1 MIISVYLPL
10 IAAAVIGFGLRLR
23 RFLPDHPA
31 LQTWA
36 VSVVAI
42 VTAFMSTWSLVL
54 LATARVDRI
63 AFVTERL
70 HLVGGLL
77 RRSEHVPLGVSIA
90 ASAHLA
96 IRASRVLRLV
106 VRSRR
111 ARRAAELFRSKHE
124 GALVVV
130 ADDNPIAFALAGT
143 RRTPGTVVVSTALF
157 VTVPVAQRRAVLAH
171 EHAHLALRHHAHRGA
186 VNFAVALEP
195 FLSSARTVSGRA
207 IERWADEH
215 AATDPLQRRNAADAI
230 ITFLRRAAIPTIG
243 AAPGVAVRLG
253 GLAYADNDAHAR
265 IEALLQSP
273 PRRRILHAIPV
284 ALVIIAI
291 ALATG
296 DATQQLAHLVH
307 AAIR

>member
-10 IAAAVIGFGLRLR
+10 IAAALIGLGLRLR
-23 RFLPDHPA
+23 RLLPGHPA
-31 LQTWA
+31 VQTWA
-36 VSVVAI
+36 VSVVTI
-42 VTAFMSTWSLVL
+42 GTAFMSTWSLVL
-54 LATARVDRI
+54 LATARVDRV

-77 RRSEHVPLGVSIA
+77 RRSEHMPFGVSIA
-90 ASAHLA
+90 AAVYLVV
-96 IRASRVLRLV
+96 RAYRVVRLV
-106 VRSRR
+106 ARSRR
-111 ARRAAELFRSKHE
+111 ARRASNLFRAKHD

-130 ADDNPIAFALAGT
+130 ADDNPIAIALAGK

-157 VTVPVAQRRAVLAH
+157 TTVPVAQRRAVLAH
-171 EHAHLALRHHAHRGA
+171 EHAHLALHHHAHRGA
-186 VNFAVALEP
+186 VNIAIALEP
-195 FLSSARTVSGRA
+195 FLASAQTASGRA

-215 AATDPLQRRNAADAI
+215 AATDATQRRNAADAI
-230 ITFLRRAAIPTIG
+230 LTFLQHSPARTG

-253 GLAYADNDAHAR
+253 GLAYADNNAHAR

-273 PRRRILHAIPV
+273 PRRRILHAVPV

-291 ALATG
+291 MSATG

>member
-10 IAAAVIGFGLRLR
+10 IAAALIGRCFRSR
-23 RFLPDHPA
+23 RFLPGHPA
-31 LQTWA
+31 VQTWA

-54 LATARVDRI
+54 LATARVDRV

-77 RRSEHVPLGVSIA
+77 RRSEHVPVGVSMA
-90 ASAHLA
+90 AA
-96 IRASRVLRLV
+96 VYLV
-106 VRSRR
+106 VRAYRVVRVVARSGR
-111 ARRAAELFRSKHE
+111 ARRASNLFRAKHD

-130 ADDNPIAFALAGT
+130 ADANPIAFALAGN
-143 RRTPGTVVVSTALF
+143 RHVPGTVVVSTALF
-157 VTVPVAQRRAVLAH
+157 TTVPVAQRRAVLAH
-171 EHAHLALRHHAHRGA
+171 EQAHLALRHHAHRGA
-186 VNFAVALEP
+186 VNIAVALEP
-195 FLSSARTVSGRA
+195 FLASAAGLSRRA

-215 AATDPLQRRNAADAI
+215 AATDPWQRHNAADAI
-230 ITFLRRAAIPTIG
+230 LTFLRHTATPSIG
-243 AAPGVAVRLG
+243 AAPGVAVSLG
-253 GLAYADNDAHAR
+253 GLAYADTDARAR
-265 IEALLQSP
+265 IEALLQPP

-284 ALVIIAI
+284 ALVIA
-291 ALATG
+291 AVAAATG

>member
-10 IAAAVIGFGLRLR
+10 IAAALIGLGLRSR
-23 RFLPDHPA
+23 RLLPGHPA
-31 LQTWA
+31 VQTWA

-54 LATARVDRI
+54 LATARVDQV
-63 AFVTERL
+63 AFVRERL

-77 RRSEHVPLGVSIA
+77 RRTEHVPLGVSVA
-90 ASAHLA
+90 AAVYLVV
-96 IRASRVLRLV
+96 RVLRV
-106 VRSRR
+106 VRLLARSRQ
-111 ARRAAELFRSKHE
+111 ARRAANVFRSKHE

-130 ADDNPIAFALAGT
+130 ADDNPIAFALAGN
-143 RRTPGTVVVSTALF
+143 RRVSGTVVVGTALF
-157 VTVPVAQRRAVLAH
+157 TMFSVAQRRAVLAH

-186 VNFAVALEP
+186 VNISVALEP
-195 FLSSARTVSGRA
+195 FLASAATVSGRA

-215 AATDPLQRRNAADAI
+215 ANTDQLQRCNAADAI
-230 ITFLRRAAIPTIG
+230 TTFLRHTVKQNAGAERG
-243 AAPGVAVRLG
+243 AAVGLG
-253 GLAYADNDAHAR
+253 GLAYAENDAHAR
-265 IEALLQSP
+265 IEALRKPP
-273 PRRRILHAIPV
+273 PRRRIFHAIPL

-291 ALATG
+291 VSATG

>member
-23 RFLPDHPA
+23 RFLPGHPA
-31 LQTWA
+31 VQTWV

-54 LATARVDRI
+54 LATARVDRV

-90 ASAHLA
+90 AAA
-96 IRASRVLRLV
+96 YLV
-106 VRSRR
+106 VRSYRVVRLVAPFRR
-111 ARRAAELFRSKHE
+111 ARRASNLFRAKHD

-130 ADDNPIAFALAGT
+130 ADDNPIAFALTGN
-143 RRTPGTVVVSTALF
+143 RHVPGTVVVSTGLF
-157 VTVPVAQRRAVLAH
+157 TTVPLAQRRAVLAH

-186 VNFAVALEP
+186 VNIAVALEP
-195 FLSSARTVSGRA
+195 FLSAAGDLSRRA

-215 AATDPLQRRNAADAI
+215 AATNPLQRRNAADAI
-230 ITFLRRAAIPTIG
+230 VTFLRHTATPTMG
-243 AAPGVAVRLG
+243 AVPGVAVRLG
-253 GLAYADNDAHAR
+253 GLAYVDNDAHAR

-291 ALATG
+291 MSATG

>member
-10 IAAAVIGFGLRLR
+10 TAAALIGFGLRLR
-23 RFLPDHPA
+23 RFLPGHPA
-31 LQTWA
+31 VQTWA

-42 VTAFMSTWSLVL
+42 VTASMSTWSLVL
-54 LATARVDRI
+54 LATARIDRV

-77 RRSEHVPLGVSIA
+77 RRSEHVPLGVSMA
-90 ASAHLA
+90 AAVYLVV
-96 IRASRVLRLV
+96 RAYRVIRLV
-106 VRSRR
+106 ARSRR
-111 ARRAAELFRSKHE
+111 ARRASNLFRAKHD

-130 ADDNPIAFALAGT
+130 ADDNPIAFALAGN
-143 RRTPGTVVVSTALF
+143 RHVPGTVVVSTALF
-157 VTVPVAQRRAVLAH
+157 TTVPVAQRRAVLAH
-171 EHAHLALRHHAHRGA
+171 EHAHLTLRHHAHRGA
-186 VNFAVALEP
+186 VNIAVALEP
-195 FLSSARTVSGRA
+195 FLASTKTVSGRA

-215 AATDPLQRRNAADAI
+215 ATTDPKQRHNAADAI
-230 ITFLRRAAIPTIG
+230 ITFLRHTATPAIG
-243 AAPGVAVRLG
+243 AAPGVAIGLG
-253 GLAYADNDAHAR
+253 GLAYADHDAHAR

-273 PRRRILHAIPV
+273 PRRRILHAMPA

-291 ALATG
+291 AAATG